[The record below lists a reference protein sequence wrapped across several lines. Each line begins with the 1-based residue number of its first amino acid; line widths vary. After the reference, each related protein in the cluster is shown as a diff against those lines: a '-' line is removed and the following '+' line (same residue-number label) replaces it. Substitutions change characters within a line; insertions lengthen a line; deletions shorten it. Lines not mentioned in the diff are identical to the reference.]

1 MLSAIPTGLCWARR
15 RPCAPHPR
23 RLLWS
28 LSLFLFF
35 PFSRTISRSLSRA
48 RALSLSRA
56 LSLNLA
62 LSLSRSLARALSA
75 HASSLSSG
83 VGHVLCTACAWCGV
97 VWRVS
102 LGIARRKQHMLA
114 YTQAMKKA
122 GLIRRVMYDALMYE
136 TLYSCTLPYTDTTL
150 RDTSLPFNARRG
162 RSRTRAHPTAR
173 AMLLPWPSLQAS
185 LQVALAMRLHFTRP
199 RLCALGVHPCKMKAC
214 RVNFKPASGAH
225 CCTDC

>member
-1 MLSAIPTGLCWARR
+1 MNACNECYQLSPLDCAGHGVGLAHRIRVVC
-15 RPCAPHPR
+15 CG
-23 RLLWS
+23 
-28 LSLFLFF
+28 LSLFFS
-35 PFSRTISRSLSRA
+35 FSRTISRSLSRA

-136 TLYSCTLPYTDTTL
+136 TLY
-150 RDTSLPFNARRG
+150 
-162 RSRTRAHPTAR
+162 
-173 AMLLPWPSLQAS
+173 
-185 LQVALAMRLHFTRP
+185 
-199 RLCALGVHPCKMKAC
+199 
-214 RVNFKPASGAH
+214 
-225 CCTDC
+225 